1 MSEEKKLIYDST
13 VNNKAWNPNSLFID
27 INAFNENRNN
37 IANAEE
43 QLVLDKNAIQA
54 LNDIN
59 GTSCINML
67 IRNWN
72 NVADTGDGFRDFGV
86 NVVDQALTKEQKSF
100 VDVDHANAKAVS
112 TCKDVDIFNMDAEE
126 IWNLLPTDPFD
137 DIGQYGA
144 DQGSMGA
151 GTNILGTG
159 WIVGEDDETYAF
171 VRSFPGYEKKSDIEI
186 HDLLDDYTEHGCS
199 FASSANVFM
208 DQFKDRPEE
217 FERVF
222 GFPMLNKDGDL
233 NYRKLILS
241 FYLNNKNKIYL
252 NGEHGVAAFADY
264 YYNRHPEEF
273 LRKYPGYDLG
283 DVRGVATDLKN
294 AGVTLVTTD
303 EDYHSTNYTADRI
316 VRFCTEHNLDIDAN
330 RIDPKLDD
338 STAATRIQNALDNG
352 YTVTFCATDFE
363 LEYENGFPYNLG
375 LNVGSH
381 SMTITGVERT
391 KDNNGKEKIR
401 YIVSTWGKKLYFD
414 MDDSDNVNKI
424 DEYRIYKIKKTPYEA
439 DRILSNMVSGLE
451 NIKNNKVMGAFGNK
465 AFKESCEALQARLA
479 GMNKSAFDD
488 IGKYGADST
497 GPMKEFGENKYRI
510 LEYIRNFHD
519 PNYSEDQLNILLNN
533 INRYGD
539 DISAEVNALLKM
551 FSGNEKEFNKKM
563 PFTMKGI
570 DGEINSNMLLIDYC
584 LLTDAYSGNDSD
596 SMDRLNSYCKKRG
609 IDMKVSCSNEP
620 LKVDKIKEVT
630 ERGGVVIRF
639 IDAGTLTDELGNHLE
654 KDLPSSQGFQFATIT
669 GVEEY
674 KDTDGSLKNRY
685 AVSLFGKKY
694 YAGPEAL
701 ASENMIS
708 YITEPKK

>member
-37 IANAEE
+37 IAKAEE

-72 NVADTGDGFRDFGV
+72 NVADTGDRFRNLGV
-86 NVVDQALTKEQKSF
+86 NDLDAALIGQQKSF

-112 TCKDVDIFNMDAEE
+112 TCKDVDIFKMCAEE
-126 IWNLLPTDPFD
+126 LRKSLPTDPFD

-144 DQGSMGA
+144 NQMNMGA
-151 GTNILGTG
+151 GTNVLGIG
-159 WIVGEDDETYAF
+159 WIVGEDDDTYAF
-171 VRSFPGYEKKSDIEI
+171 VRSFPGYEKKSDREI
-186 HDLLDDYTEHGCS
+186 HDLLDDYTKHGCS
-199 FASSANVFM
+199 FAASANVFM

-222 GFPMLNKDGDL
+222 GFSMLNKDGDL

-241 FYLNNKNKIYL
+241 FYLNSINKIYL
-252 NGEHGVAAFADY
+252 NEANGVATFEEY
-264 YYNRHPEEF
+264 YYQHEEEF
-273 LRKYPGYDLG
+273 MRKYPGHDLG
-283 DVRGVATDLKN
+283 DVRGVATGLLN
-294 AGVTLVTTD
+294 AGVTAVTTD
-303 EDYHSTNYTADRI
+303 EEYHSIDNTADRI
-316 VRFCTEHNLDIDAN
+316 VHFGTEHNLDIDFN
-330 RIDPKLDD
+330 RIDPKLDA
-338 STAATRIQNALDNG
+338 SSAATKIQNALDNG
-352 YTVTFCATDFE
+352 YTVTFCAAGFD
-363 LEYENGFPYNLG
+363 LEYENGDSCYKNID
-375 LNVGSH
+375 H
-381 SMTITGVERT
+381 HAMTITGVERT
-391 KDNNGKEKIR
+391 KDKNGKEKIR
-401 YIVSTWGKKLYFD
+401 YIVSTWGKKYYFD
-414 MDDSDNVNKI
+414 MDDNNHANKI
-424 DEYRIYKIKKTPYEA
+424 SEYRIYKIKKTPYET

-451 NIKNNKVMGAFGNK
+451 IIKNNKVMGAFGNK

-488 IGKYGADST
+488 IGKYGADHT
-497 GPMKEFGENKYRI
+497 DPVKEFGENKYRI

-519 PNYSEDQLNILLNN
+519 PNYSEDQFNKLLNS
-533 INRYGD
+533 
-539 DISAEVNALLKM
+539 ISKNGTEVSSEVNSVLKM
-551 FSGNEKEFNKKM
+551 FSDNETEFNKKM

-570 DGEINSNMLLIDYC
+570 DGEINSDMLLIDYC
-584 LLTDAYSGNDSD
+584 LVTGAHCENGDSTPIE
-596 SMDRLNSYCKKRG
+596 RLKSYCKKRG
-609 IDMKVSCSNEP
+609 IDMKVSSTKKP
-620 LKVDKIKEVT
+620 LEVDKVKKVT
-630 ERGGVVIRF
+630 EHGGVVIR
-639 IDAGTLTDELGNHLE
+639 IIGSNNLTDTLGNPVDDEILT
-654 KDLPSSQGFQFATIT
+654 PQGYYPATIT

-701 ASENMIS
+701 ASDNMIS

>member
-1 MSEEKKLIYDST
+1 MSEERKLIYDST

-72 NVADTGDGFRDFGV
+72 NVADTGDRFRNLGV
-86 NVVDQALTKEQKSF
+86 NDLDAALIGQQKSF
-100 VDVDHANAKAVS
+100 VNVDHANAKAVS

-144 DQGSMGA
+144 DQSNMGA

-171 VRSFPGYEKKSDIEI
+171 VRSFPGYEKKSDREI

-199 FASSANVFM
+199 FASSVNVFM

-222 GFPMLNKDGDL
+222 GFPMKNKNGDL

-252 NGEHGVAAFADY
+252 NEMHGEDAFETY
-264 YYNRHPEEF
+264 YSKHEEEF
-273 LRKYPGYDLG
+273 RRKYPGRELSDA
-283 DVRGVATDLKN
+283 RGVAIELKN

-303 EDYHSTNYTADRI
+303 EDYHSINETADRI
-316 VRFCTEHNLDIDAN
+316 VHFGAEHNLDIDFN
-330 RIDPKLDD
+330 RIDPKLDA
-338 STAATRIQNALDNG
+338 SSAATKIQNALDNG
-352 YTVTFCATDFE
+352 YTVTFCANDFE
-363 LEYENGFPYNLG
+363 LEHENGFPYNLG
-375 LNVGSH
+375 LNVESH

-401 YIVSTWGKKLYFD
+401 YIVSTWGKKYYFD
-414 MDDSDNVNKI
+414 MDDDDNVNKI
-424 DEYRIYKIKKTPYEA
+424 SEYRIYKIKKTPYEA
-439 DRILSNMVSGLE
+439 ERVLSNMVSVLE
-451 NIKNNKVMGAFGNK
+451 NIKNNKLMGAFGNN
-465 AFKESCEALQARLA
+465 AFKESCEVMQARLA

-488 IGKYGADST
+488 IGKYGADPT

-519 PNYSEDQLNILLNN
+519 PNYSEDQLNKLLNN
-533 INRYGD
+533 INWYGD
-539 DISAEVNALLKM
+539 DISAEVNALLKI

-584 LLTDAYSGNDSD
+584 LVTDAYSGNDSD
-596 SMDRLNSYCKKRG
+596 SDSMDRLNCYCKKRG

-620 LKVDKIKEVT
+620 LEVDKVKEVT

-639 IDAGTLTDELGNHLE
+639 IDSNTFTDELGNDFE
-654 KDLPSSQGFQFATIT
+654 DSYSFAPATIT

-694 YAGPEAL
+694 YASPEAL
-701 ASENMIS
+701 ASGNMIS
-708 YITEPKK
+708 YITEPKN